1 MNGDNT
7 NMTARQ
13 KTSADLVI
21 IGGGIMGLWAA
32 YHAEKAGI
40 ETLLIDRDA
49 PGRGA
54 SNGLLGAL
62 MAYMPDQW
70 DEKKQF
76 QFEALAAL
84 EDQLRLLEEETGLE
98 TGYRRSGRVMPL
110 YQERQLK
117 TAQLRADE
125 AAINWRLGDHRFE
138 WKVIEE
144 PPDPDWPSW
153 SEGALAYVH
162 ETLAAHVAP
171 RGVVAALKAF
181 LATARHIRIIRAEVA
196 AIDAGANGIVLSDGE
211 RIGFGKAIVSA
222 GVEAFSLLQPLWAP
236 EGQPLGRPVKGQAA
250 LLAADCDP
258 ALPIFFDN
266 GLYVIAHPGGRV
278 AIGSTSEDEFDAAY
292 ATDDKLEALI
302 AAARAAIPALRDA
315 PVIERWA
322 GLRPRG
328 VHREPMIGA
337 LQSVPDV
344 IALGGGF
351 KTSFGVANRLAGHA
365 IGLASGNTPC
375 AQDLP
380 DIYNLEIYL
389 QRANK
394 NLG

>member
-1 MNGDNT
+1 
-7 NMTARQ
+7 MTVRQ

-32 YHAEKAGI
+32 YHAEKAGMD
-40 ETLLIDRDA
+40 TLLVDREA

-84 EDQLRLLEEETGLE
+84 EDQLRLLEVETGLE

-110 YQERQLK
+110 YQEQQVR
-117 TAQLRADE
+117 TARLRADE
-125 AAINWRLGDHRFE
+125 AARNWRFGDQSFE
-138 WKVIEE
+138 WNVVEE
-144 PPDPDWPSW
+144 PPDAGWPSRR
-153 SEGALAYVH
+153 EAALAYVH

-181 LATARHIRIIRAEVA
+181 FATARHVRIIREDVA
-196 AIDAGANGIVLSDGE
+196 AIDAEAHRIVLSDGE
-211 RIGFGKAIVSA
+211 CMGFGKAIVSA
-222 GVEAFSLLQPLWAP
+222 GVGAFSLLQPLWAP
-236 EGQPLGRPVKGQAA
+236 QGQPLGRPVKGQAA

-266 GLYVIAHPGGRV
+266 GLYVIAHAGGRV
-278 AIGSTSEDEFDAAY
+278 AIGSTSEDDFGDPCS
-292 ATDDKLEALI
+292 TDDKLEALI

-337 LQSVPDV
+337 LQCAPDV

-351 KTSFGVANRLAGHA
+351 KTSFGIANRLADHA
-365 IGLASGNTPC
+365 IGLASGNTPS

-380 DIYNLEIYL
+380 DIYSLEIYL
-389 QRANK
+389 RRANK
-394 NLG
+394 KHG

>member
-21 IGGGIMGLWAA
+21 IGGGIMGLWAV

-40 ETLLIDRDA
+40 ETILVDRDA
-49 PGRGA
+49 PGSGA

-70 DEKKQF
+70 DQKKQF

-84 EDQLRLLEEETGLE
+84 EGQLRLLEEETGLE

-110 YQERQLK
+110 YHEQQVK
-117 TAQLRADE
+117 TARLRADE
-125 AAINWRLGDHRFE
+125 AARNWRIGDHRFE
-138 WKVIEE
+138 WTVVPD
-144 PPDPDWPSW
+144 PPDAGWPSRNDA
-153 SEGALAYVH
+153 ALAYVH

-181 LATARHIRIIRAEVA
+181 IATARHVRIIREDVA
-196 AIDAGANGIVLSDGE
+196 AIDAEARGIVLSDGK
-211 RIGFGKAIVSA
+211 RIGFGKAIVAA
-222 GVEAFSLLQPLWAP
+222 GVEGFSLLQPLWAP

-258 ALPIFFDN
+258 TLPIYFDN
-266 GLYVIAHPGGRV
+266 GLYVIAHTGGRV
-278 AIGSTSEDEFDAAY
+278 AIGSTSEDEFDAAFE
-292 ATDDKLEALI
+292 TDDRLEALI
-302 AAARAAIPALRDA
+302 AAARLAVPALRDA

-337 LQSVPDV
+337 LHSVPDV

-351 KTSFGVANRLAGHA
+351 KTSFGVSNRLAGHA
-365 IGLASGNTPC
+365 VGLASGNTPS

-389 QRANK
+389 RRANK
-394 NLG
+394 NIG

>member
-1 MNGDNT
+1 
-7 NMTARQ
+7 MTARQ
-13 KTSADLVI
+13 KTSADLVV

-49 PGRGA
+49 LGSGA

-84 EDQLRLLEEETGLE
+84 EGQLRLLEEETGLQ

-117 TAQLRADE
+117 TAQLRAEE
-125 AAINWRLGDHRFE
+125 AARNWRLGDQCFE
-138 WKVIEE
+138 WKVVEE
-144 PPDPDWPSW
+144 LPDVGWPSG

-171 RGVVAALKAF
+171 RGVVAALEAF
-181 LATARHIRIIRAEVA
+181 LATARHVRIIREEVA
-196 AIDAGANGIVLSDGE
+196 AIDAGAHGIVLSDGE

-222 GVEAFSLLQPLWAP
+222 GVGAFSLLQPLWAP
-236 EGQPLGRPVKGQAA
+236 DGQPLGRPVKGQAA

-266 GLYVIAHPGGRV
+266 GLYVIAHAGGRV
-278 AIGSTSEDEFDAAY
+278 AIGSTSEDEFDAAFT
-292 ATDDKLEALI
+292 TDDKLEALI
-302 AAARAAIPALRDA
+302 AAACIAVPALSDA
-315 PVIERWA
+315 PVVERWA

-337 LQSVPDV
+337 LENMPDV

-351 KTSFGVANRLAGHA
+351 KTSFGIANRLAGHA
-365 IGLASGNTPC
+365 IGLASGNTVSV
-375 AQDLP
+375 QDLP
-380 DIYNLEIYL
+380 DIYNPEIYL
-389 QRANK
+389 RRANK